1 MYHIVEHYN
10 YKGVNEVKKK
20 YIVYFILLL
29 SLIGCSSN
37 NSNQDQDTSEKE
49 TLILQ
54 NAYDFAQEQG
64 WSDRIDGDYT
74 QGEIAEVTATK
85 DMELTN
91 EEDIGKE
98 VFTVTFKEK
107 ENVAVGIPIIIVNK
121 SDNNVIGY
129 LPSE

>member
-1 MYHIVEHYN
+1 M
-10 YKGVNEVKKK
+10 KKK